1 MKKESTQDRIKEVA
15 LILFARNGFEGTS
28 LSDIA
33 KGVGIKKPSL
43 YAHYKSKE
51 DLFLGVIHKV
61 SVDYNAFF
69 VKTAERLSN
78 QSPEKQ
84 LYDLLHENTEYLRN
98 DEMGLIFKRM
108 MLFPPETLRKEIA
121 QMFEKTENVMKR
133 VIKSILEQ
141 MLPNEEWERVFD
153 AYLCLLDGMFEQI
166 FYYSPEEHNKRLENS
181 WTLFIRGV
189 HSREEK

>member
-69 VKTAERLSN
+69 VKTAERLSY
-78 QSPEKQ
+78 QLPEKQ
-84 LYDLLHENTEYLRN
+84 LYDLLRENTEYLRN

-108 MLFPPETLRKEIA
+108 MLFPPESLRKEIA
-121 QMFEKTENVMKR
+121 QMFEKTENVMER

-181 WTLFIRGV
+181 WSLFIRGV
-189 HSREEK
+189 HSKEEK